1 MYSNRTEKPN
11 ASTIGA
17 YGTLSM
23 IVHAMACQP
32 AKNAGALMAVNAI
45 SDAVPLIHG
54 PLGCGGLRKM
64 NSFGVHSLFPDTPC
78 TNLNELDL
86 VYGAEEKL
94 RRGIIETYERYRPA
108 LIVII
113 PTCPSDMIG
122 DDLAAAVKA
131 AKRDVGCE
139 VVYSTGELIKG
150 RPIGFHDV
158 LCSLF
163 DQLLPEGKKVAKTK
177 DSVNIITFPI
187 HSAGSK
193 TEEMEEILGEMG
205 IKVNK
210 VFFHNTKLKDIYD
223 LPKACLNITDL
234 PLPWLDRM
242 KERFGT
248 DCFIT
253 SSAGDLSDATE
264 IIPLGIKESAS
275 IFLNIARL
283 LGKEKIAKDI
293 LNRRVKEAE
302 EKLLDEIRPLKGR
315 KFAVV
320 GGFLFGMLGLLL
332 VKDMGMKADLLIYKT
347 YGLEGHGMGK
357 ETIKTIVNTDRE
369 TAKKYGLD
377 PKILINP
384 SHEEEIKAIEELEID
399 IVIAPPADIPRYNQ
413 AGIRGFDSI
422 NFFLNASSIGFECPL
437 KVARMINEE
446 LKRPAK
452 KHPLLGMLD
461 YDEYESTLLPHWVKL
476 ENVWRAVTEGAD
488 GGCLYG

>member
-1 MYSNRTEKPN
+1 MCASEKSKISK
-11 ASTIGA
+11 AMVSAYQTI
-17 YGTLSM
+17 SM
-23 IVHAMACQP
+23 IVHAMASQP

-45 SDAVPLIHG
+45 SDAVPLLHG

-64 NSFGVHSLFPDTPC
+64 NSFGVYSLFPRTPC

-94 RRGIIETYERYRPA
+94 IRGIKETYERYHPA
-108 LIVII
+108 LIVVI

-122 DDLAAAVKA
+122 DDLAAAVRA
-131 AKRDVGCE
+131 AKRDVDCE

-158 LCSLF
+158 LCALF
-163 DQLLPEGKKVAKTK
+163 DQLLPEEKKVAKIK

-187 HSAGSK
+187 HSSGSK

-223 LPKACLNITDL
+223 LPRASLNITDL

-248 DCFIT
+248 DYFAT
-253 SSAGDLSDATE
+253 SSAGNLSDAAE

-283 LGKEKIAKDI
+283 FGKEKIAKEI
-293 LNRRVKEAE
+293 LDRKVKEAE
-302 EKLLDEIRPLKGR
+302 EKLTDEIISLKGK

-320 GGFLFGMLGLLL
+320 GGFFFGMLGLLL

-347 YGLEGHGMGK
+347 YGLESHGMGK
-357 ETIKTIVNTDRE
+357 KTIKKIVDMDKK
-369 TAKKYGLD
+369 TAQKYGLN
-377 PKILINP
+377 PKILVNP
-384 SHEEEIKAIEELEID
+384 SHEEEIKAIAESEID
-399 IVIAPPADIPRYNQ
+399 VVIAPTADIPRYNQ
-413 AGIRGFDSI
+413 AGISGVDSI

-437 KVARMINEE
+437 KVARMLKEE
-446 LKRPAK
+446 LKRPVK

-461 YDEYESTLLPHWVKL
+461 YDDYESTLLPHWVKL

>member
-1 MYSNRTEKPN
+1 MSISEKPKFSR
-11 ASTIGA
+11 ALVSA
-17 YGTLSM
+17 YGTISM

-64 NSFGVHSLFPDTPC
+64 NSFGVYSLFPDTPC

-94 RRGIIETYERYRPA
+94 RRGIVETYERYHPA
-108 LIVII
+108 LIVVI

-122 DDLAAAVKA
+122 DDLAAAVRA
-131 AKRDVGCE
+131 AKREVDCE

-150 RPIGFHDV
+150 RPIGYHDV

-187 HSAGSK
+187 HTAGNK
-193 TEEMEEILGEMG
+193 VQEMGEILGEMG

-223 LPKACLNITDL
+223 LPRASLNITDL

-248 DCFIT
+248 DYFVT
-253 SSAGDLSDATE
+253 SSAGSLSDATE
-264 IIPLGIKESAS
+264 MVPLGIKESAS
-275 IFLNIARL
+275 IFLNIAGL
-283 LGKEKIAKDI
+283 LGKEKIAKDV
-293 LNRRVKEAE
+293 LGRRVKEAE
-302 EKLLDEIRPLKGR
+302 EKLLDEITPLKGR

-332 VKDMGMKADLLIYKT
+332 VKDMGMKADLLIYRT
-347 YGLEGHGMGK
+347 YGLESHGMGK
-357 ETIKTIVNTDRE
+357 ETIKKIVDMDRE

-384 SHEEEIKAIEELEID
+384 SCQEEIKAIAESEID
-399 IVIAPPADIPRYNQ
+399 IVIAPTADIPRYNQ
-413 AGIRGFDSI
+413 AGLRGFDSI
-422 NFFLNASSIGFECPL
+422 NFFFNLSSIGFECPL
-437 KVARMINEE
+437 RVARMLKEE
-446 LKRPAK
+446 LERPAK

-461 YDEYESTLLPHWVKL
+461 YDEHESTLLPHWVRL
-476 ENVWRAVTEGAD
+476 ENVWRTVTEGAD